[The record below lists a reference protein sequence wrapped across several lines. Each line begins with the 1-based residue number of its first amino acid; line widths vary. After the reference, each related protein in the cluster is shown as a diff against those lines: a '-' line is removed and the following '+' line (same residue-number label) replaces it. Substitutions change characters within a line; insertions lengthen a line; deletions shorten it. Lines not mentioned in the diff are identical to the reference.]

1 MTRLLNNLNKIA
13 LTCGDTDGI
22 GFEVASKALSQ
33 MPERIL
39 TGKNLFFLFRSDSVE
54 RKQKKFLN
62 LIDTRFVRMTFSSV
76 EQSLLFLDS
85 IQHRSQLPQNLLID
99 LSLKTSPAEWV
110 LKASL
115 ACQNKLLDS
124 LVTGPL
130 SKKLTVQLKGAP
142 IGHTGIF
149 RQLYP
154 QKPLHMAFVGSDFNV
169 ILATDHIS
177 LSAVEKELTVKNF
190 KSALVAA
197 ENLRSLLKN
206 KKKIA
211 VLGLNPHAGEAGLIG
226 RFEKKMKSVLKPSKM
241 EGFLSPDAA
250 FFKKN
255 LSRYSLFLALY
266 HDQGL
271 IPFKMHHGQDSGVH
285 VTMGLPFIRTSVD
298 HGTAN
303 DIFNQNIANP
313 QSMIEAIQLNLKL
326 LGVRNV

>member
-1 MTRLLNNLNKIA
+1 MTRLLSSLHKIA

-22 GFEVASKALSQ
+22 GFEVATKALFALSSQ
-33 MPERIL
+33 VSNSK
-39 TGKNLFFLFRSDSVE
+39 TVFFLFRSAHADQNQKEFLSLLD
-54 RKQKKFLN
+54 RK
-62 LIDTRFVRMTFSSV
+62 FVRLTFNSLD
-76 EQSLLFLDS
+76 QALLFVGSLN
-85 IQHRSQLPQNLLID
+85 HRNQLPKNVLID

-110 LKASL
+110 LQASL
-115 ACQNKLLDS
+115 ACQNQLLDS

-130 SKKLTVQLKGAP
+130 SKKLTVRLKGRP

-154 QKPLHMAFVGSDFNV
+154 KNPMHMAFIGNDFNV
-169 ILATDHIS
+169 MLATDHIS
-177 LSAVEKELTVKNF
+177 LSAVEKELSSKNF
-190 KSALVAA
+190 KFALLAA
-197 ENLRSLLKN
+197 EKLQGLLKN

-211 VLGLNPHAGEAGLIG
+211 VIGLNPHAGESGLIG
-226 RFEKKMKSVLKPSKM
+226 RFENKMIRYLKSSKF

-250 FFKKN
+250 FLKRN
-255 LSRYSLFLALY
+255 LNQYSLFLALY

-303 DIFNQNIANP
+303 DIFNRNIANP
-313 QSMIEAIQLNLKL
+313 QSMIEAILLNLKL